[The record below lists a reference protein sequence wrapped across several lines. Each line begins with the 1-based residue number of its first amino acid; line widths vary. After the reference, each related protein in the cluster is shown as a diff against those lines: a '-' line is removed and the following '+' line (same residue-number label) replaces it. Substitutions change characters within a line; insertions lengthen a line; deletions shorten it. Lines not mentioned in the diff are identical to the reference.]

1 MSSASEQ
8 TAMPT
13 ATSRSCC
20 AMLRRGALVLFA
32 VVVLLG
38 VAGWFARAP
47 LLREAADLW
56 IVSDPPAP
64 ADVVAIFGG
73 GIEDRPFAAA
83 AYYRQGLVKKVVLS
97 NIGTSPATRLG
108 ALESHV
114 HANREVLLRLGV
126 PEEAIEVFGANLANT
141 REEALALRAWAER
154 AGAHRLIV
162 PTELFSTR
170 RLSWILGHVFAP
182 DTEIRVPALDPVGYH
197 RDDWWK
203 HEVGLISFQNEVLK
217 YLYYRLN
224 Y

>member
-8 TAMPT
+8 TTLPGA
-13 ATSRSCC
+13 ASRSCC
-20 AMLRRGALVLFA
+20 AILRRSALVLLAIVA
-32 VVVLLG
+32 VLG
-38 VAGWFARAP
+38 IAAWVAREP
-47 LLREAADLW
+47 LLREAAAIW

-64 ADVVAIFGG
+64 ADAVAIFGG

-83 AYYRQGLVKKVVLS
+83 AYYRQGLVKKVLLS

-114 HANREVLLRLGV
+114 QANREVLLRLGV
-126 PEEAIEVFGANLANT
+126 PEGAIEVFGANLSNT
-141 REEALALRAWAER
+141 REEALALHEWAER
-154 AGAHRLIV
+154 TGAHSVIV

-170 RLSWILGHVFAP
+170 RLHWILHHVFAAEM
-182 DTEIRVPALDPVGYH
+182 DIRVPALEPGGYR

-203 HEVGLISFQNEVLK
+203 YEGGLISFQNEVLK